1 MLERVQVVSW
11 RLFVFERLAAAGV
24 FGPIGN
30 GIFPVSASSSPEG
43 LEESRM
49 KTGRRVWKW
58 LALGLVAFLGLGW
71 WALRWEPAFYNEVR
85 GLNRNDEKVRGLS
98 KQFTQQVMQFAD
110 ELRNESTFEAVFRE
124 DQVNAWLA
132 DEWERRYRNL
142 LPPGLS
148 RPRLHFAP
156 EGVEAACQVEVGPT
170 QVVANT
176 AVRVFP
182 TEDHRLGFA
191 VDALRMGRVPLP
203 ATDLLE
209 PLVSQLQRDR
219 RVVEWRQLDGQ
230 DVLVLDPFDLADD
243 DDRKKSPTERRLE
256 VIELGPGE
264 LRVKGRQVRRNP

>member
-1 MLERVQVVSW
+1 
-11 RLFVFERLAAAGV
+11 
-24 FGPIGN
+24 
-30 GIFPVSASSSPEG
+30 
-43 LEESRM
+43 M

-156 EGVEAACQVEVGPT
+156 EGVEAACQVDVGPT